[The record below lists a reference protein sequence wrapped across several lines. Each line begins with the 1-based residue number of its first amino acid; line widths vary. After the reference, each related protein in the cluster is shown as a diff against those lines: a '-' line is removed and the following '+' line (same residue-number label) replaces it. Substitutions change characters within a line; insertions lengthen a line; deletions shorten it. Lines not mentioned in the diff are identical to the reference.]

1 MRIVKKKV
9 AEILTLK
16 PKARDNDFYL
26 MYWVWQDEFY
36 ELNKENEISLDFDR
50 TNIVNILSLLKDR
63 KLSHPSGIMRARRKL
78 QEEHPALRGDIWK
91 IRHKEQE
98 VVKRDLGYKGFAQ

>member
-1 MRIVKKKV
+1 MRINMKEKV
-9 AEILTLK
+9 EQVLRQK
-16 PKARDNDFYL
+16 VQARDNDFYL
-26 MYWVWQDEFY
+26 MYWVWKEEFGKSI
-36 ELNKENEISLDFDR
+36 EHDIEFDR
-50 TNIVNILSLLKDR
+50 SNIVLILSLLKER

-78 QEEHPALRGDIWK
+78 QEENPALRGEIWK